1 MIRSTKRSN
10 RLPVKL
16 LIIIPAGKLISCF
29 CDLLRSR
36 KFCHRLIVIRRSR
49 VTSSKRSSIFL
60 IVNAGFLQHIRPLGR
75 SFLRMHNRILRV
87 RIFSK
92 CRNRHRCCKQCHAQN
107 HTDQTF
113 LHMYYPSS
121 FFLKNKCLYILY
133 QKKYIPHMPVEG
145 KKSAYFTLSL

>member
-10 RLPVKL
+10 RFPVKL
-16 LIIIPAGKLISCF
+16 LIIIPAGKLISRF
-29 CDLLRSR
+29 CNLLRSR

-49 VTSSKRSSIFL
+49 VSFHKRSSIFL
-60 IVNAGFLQHIRPLGR
+60 IVNAGFLQHIRTLRR
-75 SFLRMHNRILRV
+75 SFLRMYNWILRI

-92 CRNRHRCCKQCHAQN
+92 CRDRHRCCKQCRTQN

-121 FFLKNKCLYILY
+121 FFS
-133 QKKYIPHMPVEG
+133 QK
-145 KKSAYFTLSL
+145 